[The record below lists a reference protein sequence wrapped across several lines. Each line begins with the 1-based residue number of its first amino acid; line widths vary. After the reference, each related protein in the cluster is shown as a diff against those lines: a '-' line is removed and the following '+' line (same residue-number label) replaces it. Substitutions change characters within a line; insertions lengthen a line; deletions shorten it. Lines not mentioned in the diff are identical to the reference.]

1 MAEILPIRRKT
12 PYNQSIN
19 TTFHWYILQIWMRC
33 ETSGYTND
41 YRVYLGKHDAMS
53 GPSLGERVVK
63 HLCKPLKWKGHHVFF
78 DR

>member
-1 MAEILPIRRKT
+1 
-12 PYNQSIN
+12 
-19 TTFHWYILQIWMRC
+19 MRC
-33 ETSGYTND
+33 EPNGYTND
-41 YRVYLGKHDAMS
+41 YRVYLGKYDSMC

>member
-1 MAEILPIRRKT
+1 
-12 PYNQSIN
+12 
-19 TTFHWYILQIWMRC
+19 MRC

-63 HLCKPLKWKGHHVFF
+63 HLCKPLKWKGHHVFL
-78 DR
+78 DRYRAY

>member
-1 MAEILPIRRKT
+1 M
-12 PYNQSIN
+12 
-19 TTFHWYILQIWMRC
+19 FHWYIFQIWMRC

-78 DR
+78 DRYSAY